1 MEEIEPEYKSKSSW
15 INALLGIWV
24 IVSPF
29 VLNYRVPRVVWSN
42 VIAGGV
48 VLVIALVRSC
58 VRKQVWSWINIILGI
73 WIIIS
78 PFVLGFLS
86 EVEMW
91 NNIALG
97 IIIAAI
103 ALHNAYSRVSVRT

>member
-1 MEEIEPEYKSKSSW
+1 MDDNELENQSKSSW
-15 INALLGIWV
+15 LNVLLGIWV

-29 VLNYRVPRVVWSN
+29 VLNYRVPRVVWSD
-42 VIAGGV
+42 VVAGAL
-48 VLVIALVRSC
+48 VLVIALVRASTH
-58 VRKQVWSWINIILGI
+58 QQGWSWINLVLGI

-86 EVEMW
+86 EAEMW

-97 IIIAAI
+97 IIIGAI
-103 ALHNAYSRVSVRT
+103 ALHNAYSKTALRA